1 MITYNLRK
9 PVKTNACNSVG
20 VMGENNSFT
29 AKIFIDKLVDS
40 DLSFSIHLRFA
51 DGSVNTVV
59 PDEAIVD
66 DKGTTIIWN
75 VKNTDIF
82 VHGFFELQIEGRKS
96 NGYVFQTEIVR
107 MYADESI
114 CIEDKKY
121 KNPNSETLK
130 LREEAYELLCELKL
144 QQDRLDENMRQLLAT
159 DITTKADNATVVSES
174 EGLLSPSLCSK
185 FFRGQVN
192 SEGVISTTVKYRVTS
207 EDIMKF
213 DYDLNVTVDDGFT
226 AYVVKYVDGEYNSI
240 KSLPDTNGYTIQ
252 ANTEFRLHIR
262 KFNENGEEVTE
273 TADINEFVNAV
284 KFQTKIAYDVDNIRT
299 ELSENVQTANESKQI
314 ISEDVRNVTTMN
326 RTETHTTNP
335 FVCIA
340 YEFKKG
346 LSYTIEY
353 SASASVSR
361 IVTTATNSISSS
373 QVVETIATGDLQNGT
388 IVFSPKSDGA
398 KYLTFVGAEKG
409 AEGEKIALTIT
420 GKIASSLLEK
430 VKNVDTSVSEISNV
444 ITRNLYN
451 ETSLYNSRSSGGF
464 VSFPFEFEVGKRY
477 KITFSSDREVDY
489 IYNQSADTISSDDRV
504 ETIASPGAHG
514 TIIYYT
520 PTVEGGKY
528 LVFRC
533 ADREAEMWVDV
544 NVVYS
549 LSDTIDSINN
559 EIKNIKE
566 NGNSDPIPDYYY
578 ADDYLPNKIKEIRE
592 ASAIMHGV
600 TFAFITDVHFKANQ
614 KQSKKLLRKV
624 LDETNVPFV
633 LCGGDIVYLL
643 GTEEELY
650 EQIAEFNKFK
660 SFIGRDRLFCTRG
673 NHDLYNS
680 ERENLFD
687 FGAWA
692 DSLLTSVPGS
702 SPVVNGILG
711 AVDKSGGYLSFSSNG
726 SDCYTRHFGE
736 TAYKISV
743 MPKTSYS
750 LSFKQEG
757 SQGLVYVFFNG
768 QTGTGDMVNTDSS
781 GGKLLFTT
789 NEDTTYITLRFGI
802 AAGGTTATVSDIKL
816 YKDDNM
822 LTTADVYDTLFRD
835 SENKVSSM
843 SVDNGCYCI
852 DNEPQKT
859 RIIMLNT
866 TDVSGNFD
874 YEGGGVSFRSGTLQW
889 LSAALTEKTDYKIII
904 VCHTPLNYETFTN
917 DVDSGENR
925 DGLSLM
931 VQAFKNKTEFETT
944 RFGTTVQADF
954 RNNTNELICVISGH
968 RHIDGNSVENNVL
981 NIVTT
986 CDCIDKKDGYGR
998 KAGTISEQ
1006 AFDVFCINYDTN
1018 TINTVRIGA
1027 GSNREIEF

>member
-9 PVKTNACNSVG
+9 PAETNAENCVG
-20 VMGENNSFT
+20 VTGENNSFT
-29 AKIFIDKLVDS
+29 ARFLIRELVDNN
-40 DLSFSIHLRFA
+40 LSFSIHLRFA
-51 DGSVNTVV
+51 DDSVNTVV
-59 PDEAIVD
+59 PDEVSVD
-66 DKGTTIIWN
+66 DTGTTIIWN
-75 VKNTDIF
+75 VKKNDIF
-82 VHGFFELQIEGRKS
+82 VHGFFEMQIEGRKS
-96 NGYVFQTEIVR
+96 DGYVFQTEIVR

-114 CIEDKKY
+114 PIEDKEY
-121 KNPNSETLK
+121 ENPNSETLK
-130 LREEAYELLCELKL
+130 LREEAYDFLCELKI
-144 QQDRLDENMRQLLAT
+144 QQDKLDENMKLLLAT

-262 KFNENGEEVTE
+262 KFNENGAEVTE

-299 ELSENVQTANESKQI
+299 ELSENVQTSNESKQI
-314 ISEDVRNVTTMN
+314 ISEDVRNVTTIN

-477 KITFSSDREVDY
+477 KITFSSNKEVDY
-489 IYNQSADTISSDDRV
+489 IYNQKADTISSDDRA
-504 ETIASPGAHG
+504 EFIANPEVHG

-544 NVVYS
+544 NIVYS

-566 NGNSDPIPDYYY
+566 NGIGDPIPDYYY

-650 EQIAEFNKFK
+650 EQITDFNEFK
-660 SFIGRDRLFCTRG
+660 SCIGKDRLFCTRG
-673 NHDLYNS
+673 NHDLYNVTITDP
-680 ERENLFD
+680 ETREEH
-687 FGAWA
+687 
-692 DSLLTSVPGS
+692 
-702 SPVVNGILG
+702 
-711 AVDKSGGYLSFSSNG
+711 K
-726 SDCYTRHFGE
+726 
-736 TAYKISV
+736 
-743 MPKTSYS
+743 
-750 LSFKQEG
+750 
-757 SQGLVYVFFNG
+757 
-768 QTGTGDMVNTDSS
+768 
-781 GGKLLFTT
+781 
-789 NEDTTYITLRFGI
+789 
-802 AAGGTTATVSDIKL
+802 
-816 YKDDNM
+816 
-822 LTTADVYDTLFRD
+822 LTTADAYDTLFRD
-835 SENKVSSM
+835 TETKVSSM

-866 TDVSGNFD
+866 SDLSNSPDNT
-874 YEGGGVSFRSGTLQW
+874 GGGVMFRASTLEW
-889 LSAALTEKTDYKIII
+889 LSNALTEKTGYKIII
-904 VCHTPLNYETFTN
+904 VSHTPLNYETFGN
-917 DVDSGENR
+917 DNSDKYPNY
-925 DGLSLM
+925 DGLQQM
-931 VQAFKNKTEFETT
+931 VAAFKNKTTFTTT
-944 RFGTTVQADF
+944 RFDIEVNADF
-954 RNNTNELICVISGH
+954 TETTNELICVISGH

-1018 TINTVRIGA
+1018 KINAVRIGA

>member
-9 PVKTNACNSVG
+9 PAETNAENCVG
-20 VMGENNSFT
+20 VTGENNSFT
-29 AKIFIDKLVDS
+29 ARFLIRELVDNN
-40 DLSFSIHLRFA
+40 LSFSIHLRFA

-59 PDEAIVD
+59 PDEVSVD
-66 DKGTTIIWN
+66 DTGTTIIWN
-75 VKNTDIF
+75 VKKNDIF
-82 VHGFFELQIEGRKS
+82 VHGFFEMQIEGRKS
-96 NGYVFQTEIVR
+96 DGYVFQTEIVR

-114 CIEDKKY
+114 PIEDKEY
-121 KNPNSETLK
+121 ENPNSETLK
-130 LREEAYELLCELKL
+130 LREEAYDFLCELKI
-144 QQDRLDENMRQLLAT
+144 QQDKLNENMKLLLAT

-226 AYVVKYVDGEYNSI
+226 AYVVKYSNGSYVSI
-240 KSLPDTNGYTIQ
+240 KSLSDDNGYTIP
-252 ANTEFRLHIR
+252 ADTEFRLHIR
-262 KFNENGEEVTE
+262 RNPENTAE
-273 TADINEFVNAV
+273 TANINEFVNAV
-284 KFQTKIAYDVDNIRT
+284 KFQTKIALEISKTHSEMSEINS
-299 ELSENVQTANESKQI
+299 ELKATKAEVISGFDGALTFALCSNFVRANAKSTDGSLDTNVKYRVT
-314 ISEDVRNVTTMN
+314 SEDIMKFDYDLNVSVRDGYT
-326 RTETHTTNP
+326 
-335 FVCIA
+335 A
-340 YEFKKG
+340 Y
-346 LSYTIEY
+346 
-353 SASASVSR
+353 
-361 IVTTATNSISSS
+361 
-373 QVVETIATGDLQNGT
+373 VVKFENGT
-388 IVFSPKSDGA
+388 
-398 KYLTFVGAEKG
+398 Y
-409 AEGEKIALTIT
+409 
-420 GKIASSLLEK
+420 
-430 VKNVDTSVSEISNV
+430 VSI
-444 ITRNLYN
+444 
-451 ETSLYNSRSSGGF
+451 
-464 VSFPFEFEVGKRY
+464 K
-477 KITFSSDREVDY
+477 
-489 IYNQSADTISSDDRV
+489 
-504 ETIASPGAHG
+504 
-514 TIIYYT
+514 
-520 PTVEGGKY
+520 
-528 LVFRC
+528 
-533 ADREAEMWVDV
+533 
-544 NVVYS
+544 S
-549 LSDTIDSINN
+549 LSDTNGYVIPANTEFRLHIRRKTENTAETANISEFVSAVNFRTKIAAEVADVDSRVKVIEDKIDNIPDNN
-559 EIKNIKE
+559 T
-566 NGNSDPIPDYYY
+566 IPDYYY
-578 ADDYLPNKIKEIRE
+578 ADDYLPNKIDEIKK
-592 ASAIMHGV
+592 ACSVLHGV

-633 LCGGDIVYLL
+633 ICGGDIVYLL

-660 SFIGRDRLFCTRG
+660 SCIGKDRLFCTRG
-673 NHDLYNS
+673 NHDLYNG

-757 SQGLVYVFFNG
+757 SQDSVFVFFNG
-768 QTGTGDMVNTDSS
+768 QTGTGNMVNTDSS

-816 YKDDNM
+816 YKDDNV

-835 SENKVSSM
+835 TETKVSSM

-874 YEGGGVSFRSGTLQW
+874 YEGGGVSFRSSTLQW

-917 DVDSGENR
+917 DVNFGENR

-944 RFGTTVQADF
+944 RFETTVNADF

-1006 AFDVFCINYDTN
+1006 AFDVFCIDYDAN
-1018 TINTVRIGA
+1018 TIKTVRIGA
-1027 GSNREIEF
+1027 GDNREIKF

>member
-29 AKIFIDKLVDS
+29 AKFFIDKLVDS

-159 DITTKADNATVVSES
+159 DITNKADKATVISGF
-174 EGLLSPSLCSK
+174 EGNLNFALYSD
-185 FFRGQVN
+185 FINAQTN
-192 SEGVISTTVKYRVTS
+192 SSDGTLNTDVKYRVTS
-207 EDIMKF
+207 ENIMNF
-213 DYDLNVTVDDGFT
+213 DYDLNVSVDSGFT
-226 AYVVKYVDGEYNSI
+226 AYVVKYSNGSYVSI
-240 KSLPDTNGYTIQ
+240 KSLSDTNGYVIP

-262 KFNENGEEVTE
+262 RNPENTAE
-273 TADINEFVNAV
+273 TANINEFVNAV
-284 KFQTKIAYDVDNIRT
+284 KFQTKIAAEVELKADKAEVDASLALKADNCSLVLNSEGLSGFALYGSFVRGNARSTDGTINKDTKYRVT
-299 ELSENVQTANESKQI
+299 SENIMQFDYDLNISVDDGFTA
-314 ISEDVRNVTTMN
+314 
-326 RTETHTTNP
+326 
-335 FVCIA
+335 
-340 YEFKKG
+340 Y
-346 LSYTIEY
+346 
-353 SASASVSR
+353 
-361 IVTTATNSISSS
+361 
-373 QVVETIATGDLQNGT
+373 VVKFENGT
-388 IVFSPKSDGA
+388 
-398 KYLTFVGAEKG
+398 Y
-409 AEGEKIALTIT
+409 
-420 GKIASSLLEK
+420 
-430 VKNVDTSVSEISNV
+430 VSI
-444 ITRNLYN
+444 
-451 ETSLYNSRSSGGF
+451 
-464 VSFPFEFEVGKRY
+464 K
-477 KITFSSDREVDY
+477 
-489 IYNQSADTISSDDRV
+489 
-504 ETIASPGAHG
+504 
-514 TIIYYT
+514 
-520 PTVEGGKY
+520 
-528 LVFRC
+528 
-533 ADREAEMWVDV
+533 
-544 NVVYS
+544 S
-549 LSDTIDSINN
+549 LSDTNGYVIPANTEFRLHIRRKTENTAETANISEFVSAVNFRTKIAAEVADVDSRVKVVEDKIDNIPDNN
-559 EIKNIKE
+559 T
-566 NGNSDPIPDYYY
+566 IPDYYY
-578 ADDYLPNKIKEIRE
+578 ADNYLPNKIDEIKK
-592 ASAIMHGV
+592 ACSVLHGV

-633 LCGGDIVYLL
+633 LCGGDIVYLV

-650 EQIAEFNKFK
+650 EQITDFNEFK
-660 SFIGRDRLFCTRG
+660 SCIGKDRLFCTRG
-673 NHDLYNS
+673 NHDLYNATIIDP
-680 ERENLFD
+680 ETREEH
-687 FGAWA
+687 
-692 DSLLTSVPGS
+692 
-702 SPVVNGILG
+702 
-711 AVDKSGGYLSFSSNG
+711 K
-726 SDCYTRHFGE
+726 
-736 TAYKISV
+736 
-743 MPKTSYS
+743 
-750 LSFKQEG
+750 
-757 SQGLVYVFFNG
+757 
-768 QTGTGDMVNTDSS
+768 
-781 GGKLLFTT
+781 
-789 NEDTTYITLRFGI
+789 
-802 AAGGTTATVSDIKL
+802 
-816 YKDDNM
+816 
-822 LTTADVYDTLFRD
+822 LTTADAYDTLFRD
-835 SENKVSSM
+835 TETKVSSM

-866 TDVSGNFD
+866 TDVSGDFD

>member
-9 PVKTNACNSVG
+9 PAETNAENCVG

-29 AKIFIDKLVDS
+29 ARFLIRDLVDNN
-40 DLSFSIHLRFA
+40 LSFSIHLRFA

-59 PDEAIVD
+59 PDEVSVD
-66 DKGTTIIWN
+66 DTGTTIIWN
-75 VKNTDIF
+75 VKKNDIF
-82 VHGFFELQIEGRKS
+82 VHGFFEMQIEGRKS
-96 NGYVFQTEIVR
+96 DGYVFQTEIVR

-114 CIEDKKY
+114 PIEDKEY
-121 KNPNSETLK
+121 ENPNSETLK

-159 DITTKADNATVVSES
+159 DITNKADKATVISGF
-174 EGLLSPSLCSK
+174 EGNLNFALYSD
-185 FFRGQVN
+185 FIHAQTN
-192 SEGVISTTVKYRVTS
+192 SSDGTLNTQVKYRVTS
-207 EDIMKF
+207 ENIMKF
-213 DYDLNVTVDDGFT
+213 DYDLNVSVDSGFT
-226 AYVVKYVDGEYNSI
+226 AYVVKYSNGSYVSI
-240 KSLPDTNGYTIQ
+240 KSLSDDNGYTIP
-252 ANTEFRLHIR
+252 ADTEFRLHIR
-262 KFNENGEEVTE
+262 RNPENTAE

-284 KFQTKIAYDVDNIRT
+284 KFQTKIAAEVALKADKAEVDASLALKADNCSLVLNSEGLSGFAPYGSFVRGNARSTDGTINKDTKYRVT
-299 ELSENVQTANESKQI
+299 SENIMQFDYDLNISVDDGFTA
-314 ISEDVRNVTTMN
+314 
-326 RTETHTTNP
+326 
-335 FVCIA
+335 
-340 YEFKKG
+340 Y
-346 LSYTIEY
+346 
-353 SASASVSR
+353 
-361 IVTTATNSISSS
+361 
-373 QVVETIATGDLQNGT
+373 VVKFENGT
-388 IVFSPKSDGA
+388 
-398 KYLTFVGAEKG
+398 Y
-409 AEGEKIALTIT
+409 
-420 GKIASSLLEK
+420 
-430 VKNVDTSVSEISNV
+430 VSI
-444 ITRNLYN
+444 
-451 ETSLYNSRSSGGF
+451 
-464 VSFPFEFEVGKRY
+464 K
-477 KITFSSDREVDY
+477 
-489 IYNQSADTISSDDRV
+489 
-504 ETIASPGAHG
+504 
-514 TIIYYT
+514 
-520 PTVEGGKY
+520 
-528 LVFRC
+528 
-533 ADREAEMWVDV
+533 
-544 NVVYS
+544 S
-549 LSDTIDSINN
+549 LSDTNGYVIPANTEFRLHIRRKTENIAETANISEFVSAVNFRTKIAAEVADVDSRVKVIEDKIDNIPDNN
-559 EIKNIKE
+559 T
-566 NGNSDPIPDYYY
+566 IPDYYY
-578 ADDYLPNKIKEIRE
+578 ADDYLPNKIDEIKK
-592 ASAIMHGV
+592 ACSVLHGV

-633 LCGGDIVYLL
+633 ICGGDIVYLV

-673 NHDLYNS
+673 NHDLYNG
-680 ERENLFD
+680 ERENLFNFNEWVD
-687 FGAWA
+687 ALQA
-692 DSLLTSVPGS
+692 YSK
-702 SPVVNGILG
+702 PVYNGTLVS
-711 AVDKSGGYLSFSSNG
+711 VDKNNETLTFSSTG
-726 SDCYTRHFGE
+726 GDCYTVYGAFIFNIPV
-736 TAYKISV
+736 KPS
-743 MPKTSYS
+743 TSYS

-757 SQGLVYVFFNG
+757 TQGLTYVFFNG
-768 QTGTGDMVNTDSS
+768 SAASGQMVSANSS
-781 GGKLLFTT
+781 NGKLNFTT
-789 NEDTTYITLRFGI
+789 KEDTEYITLRFGI
-802 AAGGTTATVSDIKL
+802 DRNSPSGTTATVSDIKL
-816 YKDDNM
+816 YKDDNV

-835 SENKVSSM
+835 TETKVSSM

-874 YEGGGVSFRSGTLQW
+874 YKGGGVSFRSGTLQW

-917 DVDSGENR
+917 DVNFCENR

-944 RFGTTVQADF
+944 RFETTVNADF

>member
-9 PVKTNACNSVG
+9 PAETNAENCVG
-20 VMGENNSFT
+20 VTGENNSFT
-29 AKIFIDKLVDS
+29 ARFLIRELVDNN
-40 DLSFSIHLRFA
+40 LSFSIHLRFA

-59 PDEAIVD
+59 PGEVSVD
-66 DKGTTIIWN
+66 DTGTTIIWN
-75 VKNTDIF
+75 VKKNDIF
-82 VHGFFELQIEGRKS
+82 VHGFFEMQIEGRKS

-130 LREEAYELLCELKL
+130 LREEAYDFLCELKI
-144 QQDRLDENMRQLLAT
+144 QQDKLDENMKLLLAT

-213 DYDLNVTVDDGFT
+213 DYDLNVTVDGGFT

-284 KFQTKIAYDVDNIRT
+284 KFQTKIAAEVALKADKAEVDASLALKADNCSLVLNSEGLSGFAPYGSFVRGNARSTDGTINKDTKYRVT
-299 ELSENVQTANESKQI
+299 SENIMQFDYDLNISVDDGFTA
-314 ISEDVRNVTTMN
+314 
-326 RTETHTTNP
+326 
-335 FVCIA
+335 
-340 YEFKKG
+340 Y
-346 LSYTIEY
+346 
-353 SASASVSR
+353 
-361 IVTTATNSISSS
+361 
-373 QVVETIATGDLQNGT
+373 VVKFENGT
-388 IVFSPKSDGA
+388 
-398 KYLTFVGAEKG
+398 Y
-409 AEGEKIALTIT
+409 
-420 GKIASSLLEK
+420 
-430 VKNVDTSVSEISNV
+430 VSI
-444 ITRNLYN
+444 
-451 ETSLYNSRSSGGF
+451 
-464 VSFPFEFEVGKRY
+464 K
-477 KITFSSDREVDY
+477 
-489 IYNQSADTISSDDRV
+489 
-504 ETIASPGAHG
+504 
-514 TIIYYT
+514 
-520 PTVEGGKY
+520 
-528 LVFRC
+528 
-533 ADREAEMWVDV
+533 
-544 NVVYS
+544 S
-549 LSDTIDSINN
+549 LSDTNGYVIPANTEFRLHIRRKTENTAETANISEFVSAVNFRTKIAAEVADVDSRVKVIEDKIDNIPDNN
-559 EIKNIKE
+559 T
-566 NGNSDPIPDYYY
+566 IPDYYY
-578 ADDYLPNKIKEIRE
+578 ADDYLPNKIDEIKK
-592 ASAIMHGV
+592 ACSVLHGV

-633 LCGGDIVYLL
+633 ICGGDIVYLL

-650 EQIAEFNKFK
+650 EQITDFNEFK
-660 SFIGRDRLFCTRG
+660 SCIGKDRLFCTRG
-673 NHDLYNS
+673 NHDLYNG

-702 SPVVNGILG
+702 SPVVNGTLG

-757 SQGLVYVFFNG
+757 SQGPVYVFFNG
-768 QTGTGDMVNTDSS
+768 QTGTGNMVSTDSS

-816 YKDDNM
+816 YKDDNV

-835 SENKVSSM
+835 TETKVSSM

-874 YEGGGVSFRSGTLQW
+874 YKGGGVSFRSSTLQW

-917 DVDSGENR
+917 DVNFGENR

-944 RFGTTVQADF
+944 RFETTVNADF

-1027 GSNREIEF
+1027 GSNREIGF

>member
-29 AKIFIDKLVDS
+29 AKFFIDKLVDS

-59 PDEAIVD
+59 PDEVSVD
-66 DKGTTIIWN
+66 DTGTTIIWN
-75 VKNTDIF
+75 VKKNDIF
-82 VHGFFELQIEGRKS
+82 VHGFFEMQIEGRKS

-114 CIEDKKY
+114 PIEDKEY
-121 KNPNSETLK
+121 ENPNSETLK
-130 LREEAYELLCELKL
+130 LREEAYDFLCELKI
-144 QQDRLDENMRQLLAT
+144 QQDKLDENMKLLLAT

-284 KFQTKIAYDVDNIRT
+284 KFQTKIAAEVALKADKAEVDASLALKADNCSLVLNSEGLSGFAPYGSFVRGNARSTDGTINKDTKYRVT
-299 ELSENVQTANESKQI
+299 SENIMQFDYDLNISVDDGFTA
-314 ISEDVRNVTTMN
+314 
-326 RTETHTTNP
+326 
-335 FVCIA
+335 
-340 YEFKKG
+340 Y
-346 LSYTIEY
+346 
-353 SASASVSR
+353 
-361 IVTTATNSISSS
+361 
-373 QVVETIATGDLQNGT
+373 VVKFENGT
-388 IVFSPKSDGA
+388 
-398 KYLTFVGAEKG
+398 Y
-409 AEGEKIALTIT
+409 
-420 GKIASSLLEK
+420 
-430 VKNVDTSVSEISNV
+430 VSI
-444 ITRNLYN
+444 
-451 ETSLYNSRSSGGF
+451 
-464 VSFPFEFEVGKRY
+464 K
-477 KITFSSDREVDY
+477 
-489 IYNQSADTISSDDRV
+489 
-504 ETIASPGAHG
+504 
-514 TIIYYT
+514 
-520 PTVEGGKY
+520 
-528 LVFRC
+528 
-533 ADREAEMWVDV
+533 
-544 NVVYS
+544 S
-549 LSDTIDSINN
+549 LSDTNGYVIPANTEFRLHIRRKTENTAETANISEFVSAVNFRTKIAAEVADVDSRVKVIEDKIDNIPDNN
-559 EIKNIKE
+559 T
-566 NGNSDPIPDYYY
+566 IPDYYY

-592 ASAIMHGV
+592 ASAIVHGV

-633 LCGGDIVYLL
+633 LCGGDIVYLV

-650 EQIAEFNKFK
+650 EQITDFNEFK
-660 SFIGRDRLFCTRG
+660 SCIGKDRLFCTRG
-673 NHDLYNS
+673 NHDLYNG

-687 FGAWA
+687 FGALA

-702 SPVVNGILG
+702 FPVVNGILG

-726 SDCYTRHFGE
+726 SDCYTRHLGE

-757 SQGLVYVFFNG
+757 SQGRVFVFFNG
-768 QTGTGDMVNTDSS
+768 QTGTGNMVSTDSS

-816 YKDDNM
+816 YKDDNV

-835 SENKVSSM
+835 TETKVSSM

-874 YEGGGVSFRSGTLQW
+874 YKGGGVSFRSGTLQW

-904 VCHTPLNYETFTN
+904 VCHTPLNYETFAN
-917 DVDSGENR
+917 DVNFGENR

-944 RFGTTVQADF
+944 RFETTVNADF

-1018 TINTVRIGA
+1018 KINAVRIGA

>member
-9 PVKTNACNSVG
+9 PAETNAENCVG

-29 AKIFIDKLVDS
+29 ARFLIRELVDNN
-40 DLSFSIHLRFA
+40 LSFSIHLRFA

-59 PDEAIVD
+59 PDEVSVD
-66 DKGTTIIWN
+66 DTGTTIIWN
-75 VKNTDIF
+75 VKKNDIF
-82 VHGFFELQIEGRKS
+82 VHGFFEMQIEGRKS
-96 NGYVFQTEIVR
+96 DGYVFQTEIVR

-114 CIEDKKY
+114 PIEDKEY
-121 KNPNSETLK
+121 ENPNSETLK
-130 LREEAYELLCELKL
+130 LREEAYDFLCELKI
-144 QQDRLDENMRQLLAT
+144 QQDKLDENMKLLLAT

-284 KFQTKIAYDVDNIRT
+284 KFQTKIAAEVALKADKAEVDASLALKADNCSLVLNSEGLSGFAPYGSFVRGNARSTDGTINKDTKYRVT
-299 ELSENVQTANESKQI
+299 SENIMQFDYDLNISVDDGFTA
-314 ISEDVRNVTTMN
+314 
-326 RTETHTTNP
+326 
-335 FVCIA
+335 
-340 YEFKKG
+340 Y
-346 LSYTIEY
+346 
-353 SASASVSR
+353 
-361 IVTTATNSISSS
+361 
-373 QVVETIATGDLQNGT
+373 VVKFENGT
-388 IVFSPKSDGA
+388 
-398 KYLTFVGAEKG
+398 Y
-409 AEGEKIALTIT
+409 
-420 GKIASSLLEK
+420 
-430 VKNVDTSVSEISNV
+430 VSI
-444 ITRNLYN
+444 
-451 ETSLYNSRSSGGF
+451 
-464 VSFPFEFEVGKRY
+464 K
-477 KITFSSDREVDY
+477 
-489 IYNQSADTISSDDRV
+489 
-504 ETIASPGAHG
+504 
-514 TIIYYT
+514 
-520 PTVEGGKY
+520 
-528 LVFRC
+528 
-533 ADREAEMWVDV
+533 
-544 NVVYS
+544 S
-549 LSDTIDSINN
+549 LSDTNGYVIPANTEFRLHIRRKTENTAETANISEFVSAVNFRTKIAAEVADVDSRVKVIEDKIDNIPDNN
-559 EIKNIKE
+559 T
-566 NGNSDPIPDYYY
+566 IPDYYY
-578 ADDYLPNKIKEIRE
+578 ADDYLPNKIDEIKK
-592 ASAIMHGV
+592 ACSVLHGV
-600 TFAFITDVHFKANQ
+600 TFAFLTDVHFKANQ

-650 EQIAEFNKFK
+650 EQITDFNEFK
-660 SFIGRDRLFCTRG
+660 SCIGKDRLFCTRG
-673 NHDLYNS
+673 NHDLYNG

-726 SDCYTRHFGE
+726 SDCYTRHLGE

-757 SQGLVYVFFNG
+757 SQGPVYVFFNG

-802 AAGGTTATVSDIKL
+802 AVGGTTATVSDIKL
-816 YKDDNM
+816 FKDDNI

-874 YEGGGVSFRSGTLQW
+874 YKGGGVSFRSSTLQW

-917 DVDSGENR
+917 DVNFGENR

-944 RFGTTVQADF
+944 RFETTVNADF
-954 RNNTNELICVISGH
+954 RNNTNKLICVISGH